1 MMPTDKLKADALAAL
16 RHWFLVGESRPS
28 QPRAVT
34 TEAKKRLA
42 AAARA
47 LFGEGASNDSK

>member
-1 MMPTDKLKADALAAL
+1 MSTDKLKDAALAAL
-16 RHWFLVGESRPS
+16 RHWFLVGECKPS

-42 AAARA
+42 ATARA